1 MLRLYH
7 ITYKIQKGD
16 LVQLKKITLV
26 FSIILLFFM
35 APSYSYA
42 TASNLSVPQLGGN
55 EDTYTFNVEG
65 EEYALTL
72 VTENDVQTIY
82 VENKDGIETF
92 SYDNKK
98 DELRLNGEL
107 ADEKL
112 FGELRNAADE
122 LSEDLGLNESL
133 NEKGSLSALS
143 AGYNWKLVKS
153 YKNSFHIG
161 VATVVLVSGV
171 ILLLPTGTGALA
183 GALLTTKL
191 IAVVASAVVAASGTN
206 ESKTYYYTF
215 NTYYSPK
222 NGYWNNKFELSVYKN
237 SARTQ
242 LVERVSH
249 TTPYGKK
256 YD

>member
-1 MLRLYH
+1 MR
-7 ITYKIQKGD
+7 K
-16 LVQLKKITLV
+16 VMLV
-26 FSIILLFFM
+26 FSVMLLFFM
-35 APSYSYA
+35 APSYSHA
-42 TASNLSVPQLGGN
+42 TASNLSVPQLSSN

-65 EEYALTL
+65 EEYTLTL

-82 VENKDGIETF
+82 VESKDGIETV
-92 SYDNKK
+92 SYDNEK
-98 DELRLNGEL
+98 DELRFNGEL
-107 ADEKL
+107 ADKEL
-112 FGELRNAADE
+112 LGELRNAADE
-122 LSEDLGLNESL
+122 LSEDLGLSESL
-133 NEKGSLSALS
+133 SEKDSISTLSG
-143 AGYNWKLVKS
+143 GYNWKHVKS

-171 ILLLPTGTGALA
+171 VLLLPTGTGALA
-183 GALLTTKL
+183 GALLTMKL
-191 IAVVASAVVAASGTN
+191 IGIVASAVVAASGTN

-249 TTPYGKK
+249 ITPYGKK